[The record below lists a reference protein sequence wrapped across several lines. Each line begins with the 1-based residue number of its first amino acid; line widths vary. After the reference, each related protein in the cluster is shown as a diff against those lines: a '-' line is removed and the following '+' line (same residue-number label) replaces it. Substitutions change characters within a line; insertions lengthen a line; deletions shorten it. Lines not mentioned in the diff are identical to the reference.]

1 MHFDVASNVGAV
13 TRAVVDR
20 DHEGKPARVV
30 LASRSYATGID
41 DAWDALTSAE
51 RIPRW
56 FLPIEGDLKLGG
68 RYQLKGNAGGTI
80 MECEPP
86 RRLALSW
93 EFAGGTSWVFVTLT
107 EEGPD
112 STRLEL
118 EHVAHK
124 DEEFVKFWDQ
134 FGPGAVGVGWDLT
147 LLGFGAHVEQGFAVD
162 HEEAE
167 AWALSE
173 NGKDYATQS
182 SDRWCAASVALGTEP
197 GQARAAADRTTA
209 FYTGAP
215 PPGTED

>member
-1 MHFDVASNVGAV
+1 MHFDVASNIGAV

-30 LASRSYATGID
+30 IAGRSYATGID
-41 DAWDALTSAE
+41 DAWDALTNAE

-68 RYQLKGNAGGTI
+68 HYQLKGNAGGTI
-80 MECEPP
+80 MICEPP
-86 RRLALSW
+86 RRLGLSW

-112 STRLEL
+112 RTRLEL

-124 DEEFVKFWDQ
+124 DQEFVKFWDQ

-147 LLGFGAHVEQGFAVD
+147 LLGYGAHVEQGFAVD
-162 HEEAE
+162 HAEAE
-167 AWALSE
+167 AWALSD
-173 NGKDYATQS
+173 NGKAYST
-182 SDRWCAASVALGTEP
+182 AASQRWGDASIALGTEP
-197 GQARAAADRTTA
+197 EQARAAADRTTA
-209 FYTGAP
+209 FYTGAG
-215 PPGTED
+215 PGAAG